1 MNADAIGGYA
11 GFELPMHG
19 QEFHANA
26 LRFQSARAAFLALLQ
41 YRRPTAVWAPW
52 YLCESMTDSLHASGV
67 TCRRYAIGQDFGCPD
82 IELGPGEWLLYVNY
96 FGVCDR
102 HVDSVLER
110 FPRERV
116 VIDNAQAFFAA
127 PRDCLANLY
136 SPRKFVGVPDGGYL
150 ISNHAVALPDE
161 TDHASL
167 QRTTHLLKRL
177 AAEAEAGFADYQAA
191 EASLDRQPPRR
202 MSFLTQRLLAAI
214 DYESVRDARRANFS
228 YLHDRLG
235 ERNRLPVAL
244 DHASVPLCYPF
255 LGTTAATR
263 AALIAQR
270 IYTPCYWP
278 EVASDDTV
286 PDFDA
291 QLARSALFLPCD
303 QRLDRAQ
310 LDEVVARVLDE

>member
-1 MNADAIGGYA
+1 MSADAIGGYA
-11 GFELPMHG
+11 AFELPLNG
-19 QEFHANA
+19 REYHADA
-26 LRFQSARAAFLALLQ
+26 LRFQSARAAFLTLLQ
-41 YRRPTAVWAPW
+41 DRQPTAVWAPW
-52 YLCESMTDSLHASGV
+52 YLCESMTDSLRASGV

-82 IELGPGEWLLYVNY
+82 VELGPGEWLLYVNY

-110 FPRERV
+110 YPRERV

-150 ISNHAVALPDE
+150 IANHPVALPDE
-161 TDHASL
+161 IDHASL
-167 QRTTHLLKRL
+167 QRMAHLFKRL
-177 AAEAEAGFADYQAA
+177 DAGAEAGFAAYQAA

-202 MSFLTQRLLAAI
+202 MSRLTRRLLATI
-214 DYESVRDARRANFS
+214 DYASVRETRRANFS

-235 ERNRLPVAL
+235 DRNRLPVAL
-244 DHASVPLCYPF
+244 SDASVPLCYAF
-255 LGTTAATR
+255 LGTTETTR
-263 AALIAQR
+263 DALIAQR

-278 EVASDDTV
+278 EVASDDAA
-286 PDFDA
+286 PGFEA

-303 QRLDRAQ
+303 QRLDCAQ
-310 LDEVVARVLDE
+310 LDEIATRVLGT